1 MADDKVLLAHGSGG
15 KVSHNLIDN
24 VFMKCFTDP
33 VLNRQDDAAVVPGG
47 SRLAFTT
54 DSYVVRPIFFPG
66 GDIGKLAICG
76 TVNDISMSGG
86 MPRYVSVGFIIEEG
100 FPIADLTRIVQ
111 SMAASA
117 AEAGVAIVTGDTKVV
132 ERGGADQIFIN
143 TAGIGIVPEGLDIS
157 AGNIKPG
164 DAVVLSG
171 SIGDHGV
178 AVMSTRE
185 GLSFRTEIQSDCAPL
200 NGMIKAVMDS
210 GADVRALRDPTRGG
224 LASTLNEFAS
234 ASGTIITIDENMV
247 VIKDQVNGAC
257 EMLGLDPYQVANEGK
272 VIAVVAPG
280 DADKVVAAMRTSPY
294 GQDAGVI
301 GIVSGVEDKPG
312 LAGKVLIKTAVG
324 TTRILDM
331 LVGEQLPRI
340 C

>member
-1 MADDKVLLAHGSGG
+1 MAEDKVLLAHGSGG

-33 VLNRQDDAAVVPGG
+33 ILNRQDDAAVVNGG
-47 SRLAFTT
+47 ARLAFTT

-66 GDIGKLAICG
+66 GDIGKLAVCG
-76 TVNDISMSGG
+76 TVNDISMSGAE
-86 MPRYVSVGFIIEEG
+86 PRYISVGFIIEEG
-100 FPIADLTRIVQ
+100 FPISDLTRIAE
-111 SMAASA
+111 SMAAA
-117 AEAGVAIVTGDTKVV
+117 ADEAGVAIVTGDTKVV

-143 TAGIGIVPEGLDIS
+143 TTGIGVVPEGLDIS
-157 AGNIKPG
+157 PTNIRPG
-164 DAVVLSG
+164 DAVILSG

-200 NGMIKAVMDS
+200 NGLIKAVLDT
-210 GADVRALRDPTRGG
+210 GAEVHALRDPTRGG
-224 LASTLNEFAS
+224 LASTLNEFAV
-234 ASGTIITIDENMV
+234 ATGTIITIDESRI
-247 VIKDQVNGAC
+247 VIKDPVNGAC

-272 VIAVVAPG
+272 VVAVVAAD
-280 DADKVVAAMRTSPY
+280 DAEKVVAAMKNCAY
-294 GQDAGVI
+294 GQDAMNI
-301 GIVSGVEDKPG
+301 GAVAGAAESPG

>member
-47 SRLAFTT
+47 TRLAFTT

-86 MPRYVSVGFIIEEG
+86 APRYVSVGFIIEEG
-100 FPIADLTRIVQ
+100 FPISDLKTIAD
-111 SMAASA
+111 SMAAA
-117 AEAGVAIVTGDTKVV
+117 AEEAGVAIVTGDTKVV
-132 ERGGADQIFIN
+132 ERGSADQIFIN
-143 TAGIGIVPEGLDIS
+143 TAGIGVVPEGLNVS
-157 AGNIKPG
+157 AEKIKPG
-164 DAVVLSG
+164 DAVILSG

-185 GLSFRTEIQSDCAPL
+185 GLSFRTQILSDCAPL
-200 NGMIKAVMDS
+200 NGLIKAVLDT
-210 GADVRALRDPTRGG
+210 GADVHALRDPTRGG

-234 ASGTIITIDENMV
+234 VSGTIITVDESKV

-272 VIAVVAPG
+272 VVAIVAAE
-280 DADKVVAAMRTSPY
+280 DAEKAVAAMRTSPY
-294 GQDAGVI
+294 GVDAAVVGS
-301 GIVSGVEDKPG
+301 VSGPGDTPG
-312 LAGKVLIKTAVG
+312 LVGKVLIKTAVG

>member
-1 MADDKVLLAHGSGG
+1 MDDKVLLAHGSGG

-86 MPRYVSVGFIIEEG
+86 MPRYISVGFIIEEG

-111 SMAASA
+111 SMAESA

-143 TAGIGIVPEGLDIS
+143 TAGIGIVPEDLDIS

-200 NGMIKAVMDS
+200 NKMIKAVMDS

-272 VIAVVAPG
+272 VIAVVASD
-280 DADKVVAAMRTSPY
+280 DADKVVAAMSTSPY
-294 GQDAGVI
+294 GQDAAII
-301 GIVSGVEDKPG
+301 GTVSGVEDKPG